1 MDRTVEHDPAAI
13 AGPAPQRRLSRRDF
27 FALTSAVACAG
38 ASGAVWAEPA
48 SAAQTP
54 FAGYKGTL
62 CLFSK
67 PLPKMD
73 WRRLAQ
79 AAKRVGFGGIDLT
92 VRPEGHVRPER
103 AAEDLPKAVAAIRE
117 EGLEVPMITTALTS
131 AADPAARPILAT
143 AARLSIP
150 FFKPGYYQYKLV
162 DVRRELDAAGVE
174 FRGLADLAR
183 QCGIQAGFHNHE
195 EYIGAPVWD
204 TAKILEPLDPAW
216 AGFYFDPRHATAEGG
231 VGGWKIA
238 TNLVTPRLKM
248 VAVKDFRWE
257 KTAKG
262 WTDANCPLG
271 EGMVNWK
278 YFFGKLAGA
287 GFHGPISLH
296 LEYEVTG
303 PSAEKEQNI
312 LQALERDLGFL
323 KARLSEAYEKV

>member
-1 MDRTVEHDPAAI
+1 MKPRLNQDSPPAHASD
-13 AGPAPQRRLSRRDF
+13 LSRRDF
-27 FALTSAVACAG
+27 LALATAACTTAVPATAQAG
-38 ASGAVWAEPA
+38 AVSAPTGA
-48 SAAQTP
+48 
-54 FAGYKGTL
+54 YKGTL

-67 PLPKMD
+67 PLPQMD

-79 AAKRVGFGGIDLT
+79 AAKAVGFGGIDLT
-92 VRPEGHVRPER
+92 VRPEGHVLPER
-103 AAEDLPKAVAAIRE
+103 AADDLPKAVGAIRD
-117 EGLEVPMITTALTS
+117 EGLEVPMITTGLTS
-131 AADPAARPILAT
+131 ADDPTARAILST

-162 DVRRELDAAGVE
+162 DVRGELEAAGAQI
-174 FRGLADLAR
+174 RGLADLAK

-204 TAKILEPLDPAW
+204 TASVILPLDPKW

-238 TNLVTPRLKM
+238 TNLVMPRLKM

-257 KTAKG
+257 KTFKG

-278 YFFGKLAGA
+278 YFFSKLAAA

-296 LEYEVTG
+296 LEYEVAGAT
-303 PSAEKEQNI
+303 PAAKEQAI
-312 LQALERDLGFL
+312 LEALGRDLDFL
-323 KARLSEAYEKV
+323 KARLREAYGNS